1 MLKEDA
7 IALVHKLEN
16 AVNAHDVVTL
26 LNFYAENAATVS
38 PVYGE
43 VFGRTA
49 IRKSWETIFSLFPD
63 WMVKVLD
70 VLLDGNRVAFVGMAS
85 ATDRNG

>member
-7 IALVHKLEN
+7 IELEN
-16 AVNAHDVVTL
+16 AVNAHGVETL
-26 LNFYAENAATVS
+26 LNFYSENAATVS

-49 IRKSWETIFSLFPD
+49 IREIWETIFSLFPD

-70 VLLDGNRVAFVGMAS
+70 VLLDGDRVARFHLQTS
-85 ATDRNG
+85 S